1 MKILITQDTDWI
13 ERNPGQQHHLAD
25 RLSVRGHEIRV
36 IDYDI
41 LWKTRKSKGW
51 RSTRQVFAHISKTV
65 PDADVT
71 VIRPAVWRIPLFH
84 YVSMFFSYRRELKKQ
99 LIDFEPDVIVGH
111 SILSNYLSMR
121 LSRKAGIPYV
131 FHMTDAQHTI
141 VPNRILSFIA
151 KNVERRILRN
161 ANRIIVI
168 NESLTD
174 YSVRLGANPSN
185 VVVIRAG
192 IDLARYDPN
201 ISGKQARKDL
211 GIDSDDFVLF
221 FMGWLYDFSGLKEVA
236 EDVLKKNSK
245 LRLLI
250 VGDGDAFGDLQEI
263 RERSGHR
270 EKVILTGKQPFE
282 RIPELIAT
290 ADVCLLPA
298 YNNETMRDIV
308 PIKLYEYMAMGKP
321 VISTELPG
329 VMREFGRGNGVT
341 YVGEPKLV
349 LSKAIALADSGAIPL
364 EGKKAREFVQA
375 RDWERVVDDFE
386 RILEEVSNGRTRRTQ
401 G

>member
-1 MKILITQDTDWI
+1 MRILITQDTDWI
-13 ERNPGQQHHLAD
+13 ERNPGQQHHVAD

-41 LWKTRKSKGW
+41 LWKTKESKGW

-84 YVSMFFSYRRELKKQ
+84 YISMFFSYRKEIEKQ
-99 LIDFEPDVIVGH
+99 LVDFKPDIIVGH

-121 LSRKAGIPYV
+121 LSRKAGISYV

-141 VPNRILSFIA
+141 VPSRILSFIA
-151 KNVERRILRN
+151 KYVERRILKN
-161 ANRIIVI
+161 ASRVIVI
-168 NESLTD
+168 NERLKD
-174 YSVRLGANPSN
+174 YSVGLGADSSN

-201 ISGKQARKDL
+201 ISGRQAREEL
-211 GIDSDDFVLF
+211 GINDDDFVLF

-236 EDVLKKNSK
+236 EDVLKRNSK
-245 LRLLI
+245 FRLLI

-270 EKVILTGKQPFE
+270 DKVILTGKQPFE

-298 YNNETMRDIV
+298 HNNETMRDIV

-329 VMREFGRGNGVT
+329 VMMEFGRGNGVT
-341 YVGEPKLV
+341 YVSEPELV
-349 LSKAIALADSGAIPL
+349 LSKAIELADSGTML
-364 EGKKAREFVQA
+364 MEGKKAREFVQA
-375 RDWERVVDDFE
+375 RDWDRVVDDFE
-386 RILEEVSNGRTRRTQ
+386 RILEEVSNG
-401 G
+401 

>member
-1 MKILITQDTDWI
+1 MRILITQDTDWM

-25 RLSVRGHEIRV
+25 RLCLRGHEIRV

-51 RSTRQVFAHISKTV
+51 RSTRQVFAHVSKTV
-65 PDADVT
+65 PDADIT
-71 VIRPAVWRIPLFH
+71 VIRPAIWRIPVFH
-84 YVSMFFSYRRELKKQ
+84 YVSMFFSYRKEIEKQ
-99 LIDFEPDVIVGH
+99 LVNFEPDVIVGH

-121 LSRKAGIPYV
+121 LSKRAGIPYV

-141 VPNRILSFIA
+141 VPSRILRFIA
-151 KNVERRILRN
+151 KYVERRILKN

-168 NESLTD
+168 NEGLRD
-174 YSVRLGANPSN
+174 YSVRLGADPSSIA
-185 VVVIRAG
+185 VIRAG
-192 IDLARYDPN
+192 IDLARYDPS
-201 ISGKQARKDL
+201 ISGRHAREEL
-211 GIDSDDFVLF
+211 GINDDDFVLF

-236 EDVLKKNSK
+236 EDVLKRNSRFK
-245 LRLLI
+245 LLI
-250 VGDGDAFGDLQEI
+250 VGDGDALGDLQEI

-270 EKVILTGKQPFE
+270 DKVILTGKQPFG

-308 PIKLYEYMAMGKP
+308 PIKLYEYMAMGRP
-321 VISTELPG
+321 VVSTELPG

-341 YVGEPKLV
+341 YVSEPRLV
-349 LSKAIALADSGAIPL
+349 LGKAVELADSGAMPL
-364 EGKKAREFVQA
+364 EGKKAREFVQT

-386 RILEEVSNGRTRRTQ
+386 RILEEVCNG
-401 G
+401 

>member
-1 MKILITQDTDWI
+1 MRILITQDTDWL

-51 RSTRQVFAHISKTV
+51 RSARQVFARISKTV
-65 PDADVT
+65 PDADVN

-84 YVSMFFSYRRELKKQ
+84 YVSMFFSYRKEIKKQ
-99 LIDFEPDVIVGH
+99 LVDFKPDIIVGH
-111 SILSNYLSMR
+111 SVLSNYLSMR
-121 LSRKAGIPYV
+121 LSRRAGIPYV

-141 VPNRILSFIA
+141 VPSRILRFIA
-151 KNVERRILRN
+151 KHVEKRILKN

-168 NESLTD
+168 NERLRD
-174 YSVRLGANPSN
+174 YSVGLGADPNN

-201 ISGKQARKDL
+201 ISGRQARKEL
-211 GIDSDDFVLF
+211 GIDDDDFVLF

-236 EDVLKKNSK
+236 EEVLRRDSK

-250 VGDGDAFGDLQEI
+250 VGDGDAFDDLQEI
-263 RERSGHR
+263 RERSGR
-270 EKVILTGKQPFE
+270 RDQVILTGKQPFE

-341 YVGEPKLV
+341 YVAEPRLV
-349 LSKAIALADSGAIPL
+349 LDKAVELADSGAMPL
-364 EGKKAREFVQA
+364 EGKKARGFVQG
-375 RDWERVVDDFE
+375 RDWEKVVDDFE
-386 RILEEVSNGRTRRTQ
+386 MILEEVRNGRIRRSY

>member
-1 MKILITQDTDWI
+1 MRILITQDTDWM

-25 RLSVRGHEIRV
+25 RLSLRGHEIRV

-51 RSTRQVFAHISKTV
+51 RSTRQVFAHVSKTV
-65 PDADVT
+65 PDADIT
-71 VIRPAVWRIPLFH
+71 VIRPAIWRIPVFH
-84 YVSMFFSYRRELKKQ
+84 YVSMFFSYRKEIEKQ
-99 LIDFEPDVIVGH
+99 LVNFEPDVIVGH

-121 LSRKAGIPYV
+121 LSKRAGIPYV

-141 VPNRILSFIA
+141 VPSRILRFIA
-151 KNVERRILRN
+151 KYVERRILKN

-168 NESLTD
+168 NEGLRD
-174 YSVRLGANPSN
+174 YSVRLDADPSSIA
-185 VVVIRAG
+185 VIRAG
-192 IDLARYDPN
+192 IDLARYDPS
-201 ISGKQARKDL
+201 ISGRHAREEL
-211 GIDSDDFVLF
+211 GINDDDFVLF

-236 EDVLKKNSK
+236 EDVLKRNSRF
-245 LRLLI
+245 RLLI
-250 VGDGDAFGDLQEI
+250 VGDGDAFEDLQEI

-270 EKVILTGKQPFE
+270 DKVILTGKQPFG

-321 VISTELPG
+321 VISTELLG

-341 YVGEPKLV
+341 YVSEPRLV
-349 LSKAIALADSGAIPL
+349 LGKAVELADSGAMPL

-386 RILEEVSNGRTRRTQ
+386 RILEEVSNG
-401 G
+401 

>member
-1 MKILITQDTDWI
+1 MRILITQDTDWM

-25 RLSVRGHEIRV
+25 RLSLRGHEIRV

-51 RSTRQVFAHISKTV
+51 RSTRQVFAHVSKTV
-65 PDADVT
+65 PDADIT
-71 VIRPAVWRIPLFH
+71 VIRPAIWRIPVFH
-84 YVSMFFSYRRELKKQ
+84 YVSMFFSYRKEIEKQ
-99 LIDFEPDVIVGH
+99 LVNFEPDVIVGH

-121 LSRKAGIPYV
+121 LSKKAGIPYV

-141 VPNRILSFIA
+141 VPSRILRFIA
-151 KNVERRILRN
+151 KYVERRILKN

-168 NESLTD
+168 NEGLRD
-174 YSVRLGANPSN
+174 YSVRLDADPSSIA
-185 VVVIRAG
+185 VIRAG
-192 IDLARYDPN
+192 IDLARYDPS
-201 ISGKQARKDL
+201 ISGRHAREEL
-211 GIDSDDFVLF
+211 GINDDDFVLF

-236 EDVLKKNSK
+236 EDVLKRNSRF
-245 LRLLI
+245 RLLI
-250 VGDGDAFGDLQEI
+250 VGDGDAFEDLQEI

-270 EKVILTGKQPFE
+270 DKVILTGKQPFG

-321 VISTELPG
+321 VISTELLG

-341 YVGEPKLV
+341 YVSEPRLV
-349 LSKAIALADSGAIPL
+349 LGKAVELADSGAMPL

-386 RILEEVSNGRTRRTQ
+386 RILEEVSNG
-401 G
+401 